1 MIYHIT
7 SLKDWVTQKGNPEFA
22 PGDYYR
28 EGFIHCCSM
37 DQVKGVLERY
47 FNGKTG
53 LLLLHIEE
61 VKLNA
66 ELKYEPSTN
75 NEKFP
80 HIYGVINKDAIVQVS
95 ALAS

>member
-7 SLKDWVTQKGNPEFA
+7 SSKEWAMQAEKAEFT

-28 EGFIHCCSM
+28 EGFIHCCSH
-37 DQVKGVLERY
+37 DQVTGVLERY
-47 FNGKTG
+47 FKGKTD

-61 VKLNA
+61 VKLKA

-80 HIYGVINKDAIVQVS
+80 HIYGGINKDAIVDVS